1 MNRITVE
8 AKKPPESKAPCISHM
23 KNEAA
28 LGTQNA
34 VHLLQ
39 YRKRLVEVFDHHICV
54 YQSECAVK
62 KAGW

>member
-1 MNRITVE
+1 
-8 AKKPPESKAPCISHM
+8 M